1 MPPSTPFVYP
11 PHAGEIYNHEQA
23 VAAMGGLSFQR
34 PNHFYEQERLAEI
47 QRMMYHKQQQQHG
60 MHAENHMMSPA
71 VMQNPY
77 FQGMVMYPEMLAA
90 AAAAGGTTEEM
101 ILRQRMMAAAA
112 VAQVAPHTPS
122 PEMNHFQ
129 FDPRVLMQ
137 YNAMPP
143 GAHQEEQVYVQMM
156 EARLTQFVQHVM
168 PLMQQPG
175 FATGQMLQPEFVTEL
190 QKHYDLFRH
199 LLLRNP
205 ANQHNPLFLQ
215 IGQVL
220 EHLMA
225 QQRASMEQ
233 HPVVKSSV
241 IVNSSH

>member
-1 MPPSTPFVYP
+1 MSVPPSTPFVYP
-11 PHAGEIYNHEQA
+11 PHVGEMYNHEQA
-23 VAAMGGLSFQR
+23 VAAGLSFQR
-34 PNHFYEQERLAEI
+34 NFYEQERLAEI
-47 QRMMYHKQQQQHG
+47 QRMMYHKQQHG

-71 VMQNPY
+71 VMQHPW
-77 FQGMVMYPEMLAA
+77 MVMYPEMLAA
-90 AAAAGGTTEEM
+90 GGTPEEM
-101 ILRQRMMAAAA
+101 MLRQQQRMMA
-112 VAQVAPHTPS
+112 QMAPHTPS
-122 PEMNHFQ
+122 PEINHFQ

-137 YNAMPP
+137 YNAMP
-143 GAHQEEQVYVQMM
+143 GAHQEEQVYLQMM

-175 FATGQMLQPEFVTEL
+175 FVNGQMLQPEFVNEL

-220 EHLMA
+220 EHLIT
-225 QQRASMEQ
+225 QQRASME
-233 HPVVKSSV
+233 HPVKSSV

>member
-1 MPPSTPFVYP
+1 MSVPPSTPFVYP
-11 PHAGEIYNHEQA
+11 HAGEMYNHEQA

-34 PNHFYEQERLAEI
+34 HLYEQERLAEM
-47 QRMMYHKQQQQHG
+47 QRMMYHKQQHG

-71 VMQNPY
+71 MHPY
-77 FQGMVMYPEMLAA
+77 LQGMVMYPEMLAA
-90 AAAAGGTTEEM
+90 AGTPEELM
-101 ILRQRMMAAAA
+101 LRQQRMMAA

-137 YNAMPP
+137 YNAMP
-143 GAHQEEQVYVQMM
+143 GAHQEEQVYLQMM

-175 FATGQMLQPEFVTEL
+175 FANGQMLQPEFVNEI

-220 EHLMA
+220 EHLIT
-225 QQRASMEQ
+225 QQRAASME
-233 HPVVKSSV
+233 HPVKSSV